1 MQHSNAVT
9 YAALAAASS
18 TSNFDEMDNESHDC
32 EDENTGSKQGRTRMA
47 LHFFSKS
54 YFSLEGSS
62 EMLSLLGTLEIQR
75 PVPNWRALDQMQWAM
90 QLWSHSFD
98 DPFLVTLSA
107 PDKANTKERKC
118 K

>member
-1 MQHSNAVT
+1 MANVAAQFASLEAPPLQHSDAVT

-18 TSNFDEMDNESHDC
+18 TSNFDEIDNESHDC

-75 PVPNWRALDQMQWAM
+75 PVPN
-90 QLWSHSFD
+90 
-98 DPFLVTLSA
+98 
-107 PDKANTKERKC
+107 
-118 K
+118 